1 METAKPGTQTGRL
14 EVRSELDLK
23 ADFVRLVREVVRDMV
38 PAVILEMDGTPPGG
52 DLTRALLGYDLG
64 TLVWRYEQGGG
75 QEEWEWDTTVDGNVV
90 TAAGGK
96 VKFSTGT
103 LPSADP
109 DPLTVDFAAVS
120 VDETR
125 FLFVETVVP
134 NGTVALKIQA
144 DRPVDDPASSTY
156 RKALS
161 IWKMRAN
168 GPVKIKTLFH
178 GEIDYSALNTP

>member
-1 METAKPGTQTGRL
+1 MPTDRIQNFLAEQQRL
-14 EVRSELDLK
+14 FSEKSMTRDEVK
-23 ADFVRLVREVVRDMV
+23 ALL
-38 PAVILEMDGTPPGG
+38 AEMIPPWVLQMDRTPPRVGG
-52 DLTRALLGYDLG
+52 AILN
-64 TLVWRYEQGGG
+64 YENGAATWAGSQPYSG
-75 QEEWEWDTTVDGNVV
+75 EAWEWDTTVAENVV

-103 LPSADP
+103 LPSVEP
-109 DPLTVDFAAVS
+109 DPLTIDFTGVAVDA
-120 VDETR
+120 TR

-134 NGTVALKIQA
+134 NGTIELKIQE

-161 IWKMRAN
+161 IWKMTAK
-168 GPVKIKTLFH
+168 GPVKIKTLFR